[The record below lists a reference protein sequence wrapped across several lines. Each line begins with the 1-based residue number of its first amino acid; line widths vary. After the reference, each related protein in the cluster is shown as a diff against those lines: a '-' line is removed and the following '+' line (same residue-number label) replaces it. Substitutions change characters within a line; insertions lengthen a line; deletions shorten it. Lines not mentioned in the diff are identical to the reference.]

1 MSERKSLIDHA
12 LQGTKPAY
20 EAGEVVK
27 PTLSFPALRHLQ
39 SFRQKFPI
47 ASSNSIAKECP
58 CSSFA
63 NFKKLA
69 CLISVMACFISC
81 GPHDSNEYFV
91 FIAANLQVPYW
102 QAAGAG
108 FKKAGNDFKVRTD
121 FIGPNSYDL
130 KAERDALDQAVQQKA
145 TGILVGVADQAT
157 MKDSI
162 DKAIA
167 AGIPVITMDSD
178 APASKRLFF
187 IGTNNYQVGM
197 TGGMRLAQEL
207 KGKGNVVVFTMPDQH
222 NLQDR
227 LHGYR
232 DALERTPNI
241 KITRV
246 VDIQGDPRIAFDTT
260 TQIIGKEKDQVDA
273 FVCLEAQSGKE
284 VAGVLGSYHVTG
296 KVVMAMDTDPETLQ
310 LIQSGQIAA
319 TIAQKPYTMA
329 FVGMQ
334 MLDNLYH
341 HKPASLDTDW
351 SKDSFAPIPT
361 FVDTGSALIDKSNVD
376 SFLQAKQSAT
386 GSGK

>member
-1 MSERKSLIDHA
+1 MLSSRKLFSLVGLA
-12 LQGTKPAY
+12 LL
-20 EAGEVVK
+20 AGSM
-27 PTLSFPALRHLQ
+27 L
-39 SFRQKFPI
+39 
-47 ASSNSIAKECP
+47 
-58 CSSFA
+58 
-63 NFKKLA
+63 
-69 CLISVMACFISC
+69 SC
-81 GPHDSNEYFV
+81 GPHDSDESFV
-91 FIAANLQVPYW
+91 FVAANLQVPYW
-102 QAAGAG
+102 QASGAG
-108 FKKAGNDFKVRTD
+108 FKKAGVQFKVRTD
-121 FIGPNSYDL
+121 FLGPNTYDP
-130 KAERDALDQAVQQKA
+130 KAEREALDQAVRQKA
-145 TGILVGVADQAT
+145 TGILLGVTDPALL
-157 MKDSI
+157 KDSI

-178 APASKRLFF
+178 APSSKRLFF
-187 IGTNNYQVGM
+187 IGTNNYQVGIS
-197 TGGMRLAQEL
+197 GGMRLAQEL

-222 NLQDR
+222 NMQDR

-232 DALERTPNI
+232 DALEHSPGI

-284 VAGVLGSYHVTG
+284 VAGVLNSYHITG

-310 LIQSGQIAA
+310 FIRSGAIAA

-341 HKPASLDTDW
+341 HKPSSLETDW
-351 SKDSFAPIPT
+351 STDSFAPIPA

-376 SFLQAKQSAT
+376 SYLQAKQSAT
-386 GSGK
+386 GTQK

>member
-1 MSERKSLIDHA
+1 MRRLRRLFPVLALAFLAISL
-12 LQGTKPAY
+12 L
-20 EAGEVVK
+20 
-27 PTLSFPALRHLQ
+27 
-39 SFRQKFPI
+39 
-47 ASSNSIAKECP
+47 
-58 CSSFA
+58 
-63 NFKKLA
+63 
-69 CLISVMACFISC
+69 SC

-91 FIAANLQVPYW
+91 FVAANLQVPYW

-108 FKKAGNDFKVRTD
+108 FTKAGAQFKVRTD
-121 FIGPNSYDL
+121 FLGPNSYDP

-145 TGILVGVADQAT
+145 TGILVGVTDPALL
-157 MKDSI
+157 KDSI

-178 APASKRLFF
+178 APGSKRLFF
-187 IGTNNYQVGM
+187 IGTNNYQVGI
-197 TGGMRLAQEL
+197 TGGLRLAQEL

-222 NLQDR
+222 NMQDR

-241 KITRV
+241 KIMRV

-260 TQIIGKEKDQVDA
+260 TQIVGKEKDQVDA

-284 VAGVLGSYHVTG
+284 VAGVLNSYHVTG
-296 KVVMAMDTDPETLQ
+296 KIVMAMDTDPETLQ
-310 LIQSGQIAA
+310 MIQSGGIAA

-341 HKPASLDTDW
+341 HKPPALDADW
-351 SKDSFAPIPT
+351 SKDSFAPIPS

-386 GSGK
+386 GAQK